1 MSEDKLRALMAR
13 ARLEA
18 PPPVDVSAAVLATM
32 RAHERE
38 RQGSLAPLAWV
49 ALASLV
55 AAIPAA
61 LALTTTWELLT
72 DPLLGLAGSLPWW
85 AL

>member
-1 MSEDKLRALMAR
+1 MNEDKLRALMAR

-18 PPPVDVSAAVLATM
+18 PPRPDVSGRVLATV
-32 RAHERE
+32 RASAATA
-38 RQGSLAPLAWV
+38 GTSLAPLAWV
-49 ALASLV
+49 ALASLA

-61 LALTTTWELLT
+61 LALAGTWALLT
-72 DPLLGLAGSLPWW
+72 DPLLGLAGGLAWW